1 MTMIKKLLLSTS
13 VLFTL
18 AAGDVIAQ
26 DIKGGFESWSSLI
39 GEPESPSGWVTPNV
53 FASTAG
59 GGSPQSAYKVTDKTE
74 GNYALRLVTVALKNN
89 PLKGKI
95 ADTVG
100 FVISGSISTS
110 LVFKDRTPFSGRP
123 AQLDFSTK
131 YTPNGVDTA
140 LALVQLSRWNGTSR
154 ETIAAG
160 AIKWGVTASYTLK
173 SVPLIYFSSAVP
185 DSASVILSASSA
197 VLPKIGSELYL
208 DDVKFTGNVSVKDK
222 EHLAAK
228 VSVYPNPAVEFLTI
242 KADIA
247 TAEKVSIYNQIG
259 KQVGVYALTNNTL
272 KLNTATLAA
281 GNYYYSILEKSG
293 NVIVGGVFS
302 VVK

>member
-1 MTMIKKLLLSTS
+1 MIKKLLLSTS
-13 VLFTL
+13 VLLTL
-18 AAGDVIAQ
+18 AAGDVFAQ
-26 DIKGGFESWSSLI
+26 NIKGGFETWSSLI
-39 GEPESPSGWVTPNV
+39 GEPESPTGWVTPNI
-53 FASTAG
+53 FAAPAS

-74 GNYALRLVTVALKNN
+74 GNYALRLVTVALKTN

-160 AIKWGVTASYTLK
+160 AIKWGVTANYTLK
-173 SVPLIYFSSAVP
+173 SVPLIYFSTTAIP
-185 DSASVILSASSA
+185 DSASVILSASSPI
-197 VLPKIGSELYL
+197 LPKIGSELYL
-208 DDVKFTGNVSVKDK
+208 DDVKFSGSVGVK
-222 EHLAAK
+222 EKEYLAAK

-247 TAEKVSIYNQIG
+247 TAEKVSIYSQIG
-259 KQVGVYALTNNTL
+259 KQIGVYTLTNNTL
-272 KLNTATLAA
+272 KLNTSTLAA